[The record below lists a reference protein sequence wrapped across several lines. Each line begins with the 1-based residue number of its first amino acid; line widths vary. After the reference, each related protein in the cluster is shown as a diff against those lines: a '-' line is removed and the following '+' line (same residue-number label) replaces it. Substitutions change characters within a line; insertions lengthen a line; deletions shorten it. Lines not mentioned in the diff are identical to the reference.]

1 MIRNWVQF
9 GVIFLFLAIAQ
20 TEATVFYVKAGNG
33 SASPPYST
41 WNTAAAT
48 IQDAVDASSGGDL
61 IWVTNGTYSTGGR
74 IVYGAAMN
82 RVAIDRA
89 VTVQSV
95 NGAVL
100 TIIQGVPGPSNSAVR
115 CVYLASG
122 ANLIGFTLKS
132 GSSRGDGDFFQEQCG
147 GGVLCQ
153 SISAVVS
160 NCILSANNAYG
171 EGGGTYSGTFNNC
184 TFSGNK
190 ALEGGGASTANLN
203 NCVLSGNSATYGAG
217 AMYGALN
224 NCTLSGNNAH
234 DPTGKAVGQGGG
246 IDSSSATNCALTN
259 NSARVSGGAATSANL
274 VNCLVAGN
282 SAPEGGG
289 ASGGTLVNC
298 TVVGNTSTTS
308 GNILGLDGGIEGST
322 AVNCIIVSNTASF
335 GDNNYDYN
343 YGSGGATLSN
353 CCTSPQPNN
362 QGPGN
367 FVADPAFVNYAGA
380 DYHLQSNSPC
390 INAGLNAS
398 ISATNDLDGN
408 PRIAGGTVDIG
419 TYEFQTPA
427 SVLSYAWA
435 QQYGFATDGSADYA
449 DLDGDGMNNWQ
460 EWKAGTDPTS
470 AASVLKMS
478 SLSNSV
484 SGMTMTWQSVSGVIY
499 NLQRSTTLSAPSEFS
514 LVQSN
519 LPGESGTMSYTDTNA
534 TGSGPYFYRVGVQ

>member
-1 MIRNWVQF
+1 MTRNWIQL
-9 GVIFLFLAIAQ
+9 GTIFLLLAVIR

-48 IQDAVDASSGGDL
+48 IQDAVDASTGGDL

-95 NGAVL
+95 NGAAL

-132 GSSRGDGDFFQEQCG
+132 GSSRGDGDYFQEQCG

-153 SISAVVS
+153 SVSAVVS
-160 NCILSANNAYG
+160 NCILSANNAYA
-171 EGGGTYSGTFNNC
+171 EGGGTFSGTFNNC

-190 ALEGGGASTANLN
+190 ALQGGGASTANLN
-203 NCVLSGNSATYGAG
+203 NCLLSGNSATYGAG
-217 AMYGALN
+217 AEYGALN
-224 NCTLSGNNAH
+224 NCILTGNNAH
-234 DPTGKAVGQGGG
+234 DPFGAAVGQAGGLYG
-246 IDSSSATNCALTN
+246 GSATNCTFTN
-259 NSARVSGGAATSANL
+259 NAARVTGGAAAFANL
-274 VNCLVAGN
+274 VNCLVARN

-289 ASGGTLVNC
+289 TTGGTVVNC
-298 TVVGNTSTTS
+298 TIVGNTSTTS
-308 GNILGLDGGIEGST
+308 GSISGLAGGINGST
-322 AVNCIIVSNTASF
+322 AANCIIVSNTASF
-335 GDNNYDYN
+335 GDNNYNYN
-343 YGSGGATLSN
+343 FGSGGDSLSY
-353 CCTSPQPNN
+353 CCTFPQPNN

-367 FVADPAFVNYAGA
+367 ISVDPALVNYAGA

-408 PRIAGGTVDIG
+408 PRVAGGTVDIG
-419 TYEFQTPA
+419 TYEFQAPRPSCPTPGR
-427 SVLSYAWA
+427 SNTISPRMVRR
-435 QQYGFATDGSADYA
+435 T
-449 DLDGDGMNNWQ
+449 
-460 EWKAGTDPTS
+460 TPTS
-470 AASVLKMS
+470 M
-478 SLSNSV
+478 
-484 SGMTMTWQSVSGVIY
+484 
-499 NLQRSTTLSAPSEFS
+499 
-514 LVQSN
+514 
-519 LPGESGTMSYTDTNA
+519 A
-534 TGSGPYFYRVGVQ
+534 TA